1 MTLNKLGKNLIN
13 LIDKYD
19 TPIFEPIKNGKLNPR
34 QYKQMKEHLVR
45 KKNKVPMKLPKQ
57 KPTIDLDKPTI
68 DLDKPT
74 IDIDITPILPNI
86 NDGLVVVDNGEIKF
100 EKQIN
105 EPKGLAY
112 LLGVSDE

>member
-1 MTLNKLGKNLIN
+1 MMTLNKLGKNLIN

-45 KKNKVPMKLPKQ
+45 KKNRVPMKLPKQ
-57 KPTIDLDKPTI
+57 KPTIDLDKT
-68 DLDKPT
+68 T
-74 IDIDITPILPNI
+74 IDIDITPILPKI
-86 NDGLVVVDNGEIKF
+86 DDGLVVVDNGEIKF

-112 LLGVSDE
+112 LLGVPNE

>member
-57 KPTIDLDKPTI
+57 KPAIDLDKT
-68 DLDKPT
+68 T

>member
-1 MTLNKLGKNLIN
+1 MTMTLNKLGKNLIN

-68 DLDKPT
+68 D
-74 IDIDITPILPNI
+74 IDITPILPNI

-112 LLGVSDE
+112 LLGVSNE

>member
-68 DLDKPT
+68 D
-74 IDIDITPILPNI
+74 IDITPILPNI

>member
-1 MTLNKLGKNLIN
+1 MMMTLNKLGKNLIN

-19 TPIFEPIKNGKLNPR
+19 TPIIEPIKNGKLNPR

-57 KPTIDLDKPTI
+57 KPTIDLD
-68 DLDKPT
+68 
-74 IDIDITPILPNI
+74 IDITPALPNI
-86 NDGLVVVDNGEIKF
+86 YDGPVVVDNGEIKF

-112 LLGVSDE
+112 LLGVPNE